1 MLNFQLFEV
10 GGLGRAASPRPPR
23 RAIDSVVSGIAHAR
37 ILHAKSAKDAEGV
50 IFNFGFFIFSRI
62 RGTRSRADSSRKGR
76 KGRKGRKWNTGGRDE
91 WVQGIIIFNTG
102 VLLRAVNTAK
112 E

>member
-37 ILHAKSAKDAEGV
+37 IPHAKSAKDAEGV
-50 IFNFGFFIFSRI
+50 IFNFAPHSQDAVT
-62 RGTRSRADSSRKGR
+62 RGC
-76 KGRKGRKWNTGGRDE
+76 
-91 WVQGIIIFNTG
+91 
-102 VLLRAVNTAK
+102 
-112 E
+112 